1 MKTLLVGLTLV
12 VASLAQ
18 AGNVT
23 FSNQVT
29 LPSSASQVKLVDAE
43 YVLVP
48 TQTAIHTIPN
58 CNPHGE
64 QGLSCE
70 ETVVLA
76 SAAAIRANIG
86 YRDSFNMGEGNE
98 MSYTSVML
106 NPASFSADEVNL
118 LKSVYPQW
126 KHPFSNAGRDFARNH
141 LNMVVSKVKTSIQ
154 IIDVKKS
161 HFCHESE
168 SGMIAP
174 NCVEHLVYKTVSS
187 SALVATVN
195 RK

>member
-1 MKTLLVGLTLV
+1 MKMLLVGLTILA
-12 VASLAQ
+12 ASLAQ

-23 FSNQVT
+23 FSNQVV

-48 TQTAIHTIPN
+48 TQTVIHTIPN

-64 QGLSCE
+64 AGLSCE

-76 SAAAIRANIG
+76 SGAAIRANIG
-86 YRDSFNMGEGNE
+86 YRDSFSSGEGNE

-106 NPASFSADEVNL
+106 NPASFTADEVFM

-141 LNMVVSKVKTSIQ
+141 LNMVVSKAKTSIQ
-154 IIDVKKS
+154 VVDVKKS
-161 HFCHESE
+161 HLCQQNEA
-168 SGMIAP
+168 GNTAP

-187 SALVATVN
+187 SALMATVN

>member
-1 MKTLLVGLTLV
+1 MKMLLVGLTLLA
-12 VASLAQ
+12 ASLAQ

-29 LPSSASQVKLVDAE
+29 LPSSASQVTLVDAE

-58 CNPHGE
+58 CNPYGE
-64 QGLSCE
+64 QGLSCQ

-76 SAAAIRANIG
+76 SGAAIRANIG

-98 MSYTSVML
+98 LSYTSVML
-106 NPASFSADEVNL
+106 NPASFNADEVNL

-126 KHPFSNAGRDFARNH
+126 KHPFSNAGREFARNH
-141 LNMVVSKVKTSIQ
+141 LSMVVSKAKTTIQ
-154 IIDVKKS
+154 IVDVKKS
-161 HFCHESE
+161 HLCQQTE
-168 SGMIAP
+168 SGLIAP

-187 SALVATVN
+187 NALMATVN